1 MGKNLFE
8 IETGILGITQC
19 HHHLDLLGGEV
30 CIESE
35 RSIEQDIGHFVLD
48 TLAANLRG
56 KETHENDTTHDDL
69 RGLRGD
75 LDIGPSLIFAVETI
89 GNLSAQDSESY
100 SEQVAVIARDEGART
115 DRAVDAGEN
124 EGGDGQRRGG
134 HVSSVPDC

>member
-1 MGKNLFE
+1 MGENLFD
-8 IETGILGITQC
+8 IERAVALVAQC

-56 KETHENDTTHDDL
+56 EETHQDNATHDKL
-69 RGLRGD
+69 GSFRGD
-75 LDIGPSLIFAVETI
+75 LDIGPSLVLAVEAI

-115 DRAVDAGEN
+115 DRAVDTGEN
-124 EGGDGQRRGG
+124 EGGDGQCRG
-134 HVSSVPDC
+134 